1 MNITEINVN
10 ENKVNVLKVGDVNY
24 ISLTDLARYVDEEE
38 PKIPIQNWMR
48 NKDVI
53 LYLGLWEKINSD
65 KFKGIEFDI
74 FKNEAGSNK
83 FRISPQRWIKETN
96 AIGIVF
102 KYVNQDILSNDE
114 ERLIKRGLDFKSLY
128 SNLYPK
134 KSLRADR
141 EDFSSIGL
149 K

>member
-1 MNITEINVN
+1 MNIAEIRVK
-10 ENKVNVLKVGDVNY
+10 ENKVGILKVGGINY

-53 LYLGLWEKINSD
+53 SKIYSVV
-65 KFKGIEFDI
+65 
-74 FKNEAGSNK
+74 S
-83 FRISPQRWIKETN
+83 
-96 AIGIVF
+96 
-102 KYVNQDILSNDE
+102 KYVNQDILSGDE
-114 ERLIKRGLDFKSLY
+114 ERLIKRGLDVKSLY

-134 KSLRADR
+134 KSLRSDR